1 MTEDAKSLAE
11 RRLLEMTA
19 KALDVIDQSLT
30 SAKVARGQQ
39 TRSADAWRVIDNV
52 LRLATE
58 QEVDAK
64 PIAKVD
70 PAEAVA
76 EIRRRAAVAGAKH

>member
-1 MTEDAKSLAE
+1 MSEDAKQLAE
-11 RRLLEMTA
+11 RRLLEMTS
-19 KALDVIDQSLT
+19 KALDVIDQSLSST
-30 SAKVARGQQ
+30 KVARGQQ
-39 TRSADAWRVIDNV
+39 TRSADAWRVIEQV
-52 LRLATE
+52 MRLTLPTE
-58 QEVDAK
+58 GDK